1 MEGLKRRAKTI
12 VQLKPR
18 NPATAIKGKQ
28 PIQAV
33 CDFKQMEVCG
43 SAFSIRLFLQY
54 SPNFDCFMLTEN
66 GNLLVPPQ
74 IIVHRGDECALLNN
88 SQPFKWR
95 VLNDK
100 GSEAT
105 VPSICFLVP
114 PTNKDAVNSV
124 AG

>member
-1 MEGLKRRAKTI
+1 MRRAKTI

-43 SAFSIRLFLQY
+43 FAFSIHLFLQCCLILVA
-54 SPNFDCFMLTEN
+54 SRPHE
-66 GNLLVPPQ
+66 NLLVSLQ

>member
-1 MEGLKRRAKTI
+1 MEGLKQRAKTI

-18 NPATAIKGKQ
+18 NPATAIKSKL

-33 CDFKQMEVCG
+33 CDFKQMEVSQTG
-43 SAFSIRLFLQY
+43 SAATRP
-54 SPNFDCFMLTEN
+54 SPFKKRRVCF
-66 GNLLVPPQ
+66 Q
-74 IIVHRGDECALLNN
+74 ITVHRGDECALLSN

-100 GSEAT
+100 GSEAS
-105 VPSICFLVP
+105 VPSICFLVSA
-114 PTNKDAVNSV
+114 TNKDAVNSV